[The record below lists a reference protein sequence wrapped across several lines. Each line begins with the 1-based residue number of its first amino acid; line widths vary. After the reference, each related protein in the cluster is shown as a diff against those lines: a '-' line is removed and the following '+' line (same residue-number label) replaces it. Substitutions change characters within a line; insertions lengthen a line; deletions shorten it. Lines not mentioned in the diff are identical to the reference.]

1 MNNVKVSIII
11 PIYNPGELLIGCLD
25 SATNQSLEDIEIICI
40 DDGSIDGSSEILKR
54 YSQNDARFKI
64 ITQDN
69 LGAGRARNEG
79 IKNAEGEFIIFLD
92 SDDWIESNMCEL
104 LYHHAKKL
112 NADLVLFDALRHLEN
127 GNTKEFTHFGYFKE
141 DCTTFTFDYHFAKE
155 KVFNGYLGVI
165 WSKFYKNSFLKDNN
179 LLFADHKM
187 FNDVEF
193 HIKSLLLA
201 KTIGYCPKV
210 FYHYMKVGQ
219 ASLQNTYAGTPT
231 SMCFYDV
238 LVETKEFLTNN
249 GFMDEFRLDFLNY
262 SLYYLKT
269 KLCQMDYNYKQE
281 FFIKI
286 KNFLE
291 TLKITPEELVKISN
305 LHIPFYIHVINSKD
319 YYEFNIYHEQ
329 FDGTN
334 IKIQNKLDFEELEQ
348 YTNKNAVEEYGL
360 LINQVY
366 ATILEKNIHNF
377 ANDDA
382 FSSLQCEPDE
392 IAKYIAEVNKYFN
405 ELKMFNY
412 KLINEN
418 EYLRQDNSKLHLE
431 NDELKKEINSS
442 QLSKLKKKL
451 IKR

>member
-1 MNNVKVSIII
+1 
-11 PIYNPGELLIGCLD
+11 
-25 SATNQSLEDIEIICI
+25 
-40 DDGSIDGSSEILKR
+40 
-54 YSQNDARFKI
+54 
-64 ITQDN
+64 
-69 LGAGRARNEG
+69 
-79 IKNAEGEFIIFLD
+79 
-92 SDDWIESNMCEL
+92 
-104 LYHHAKKL
+104 
-112 NADLVLFDALRHLEN
+112 
-127 GNTKEFTHFGYFKE
+127 
-141 DCTTFTFDYHFAKE
+141 
-155 KVFNGYLGVI
+155 
-165 WSKFYKNSFLKDNN
+165 
-179 LLFADHKM
+179 
-187 FNDVEF
+187 
-193 HIKSLLLA
+193 
-201 KTIGYCPKV
+201 
-210 FYHYMKVGQ
+210 MKVGQ